1 MFQFRG
7 SQGIWGARAFSE
19 RVIRCLRASAPR
31 CARELAVQ
39 AQCGLRLDRWL
50 EVTLKLSLDY
60 WNVELV
66 GFEVFRYF

>member
-1 MFQFRG
+1 MG
-7 SQGIWGARAFSE
+7 CKGI
-19 RVIRCLRASAPR
+19 LREGDQMPLCISTEV
-31 CARELAVQ
+31 CKSAVQ

-60 WNVELV
+60 LNVELV